1 MKHWIILKLSIEPPN
16 MADLYINILVVLTTG
31 SLALGQQLDQQESN
45 KPLAQLLLGDVFG
58 VPSDL
63 ISSMDPL
70 SVKMLDLAEEYVRD
84 NFNVSGEEETLLSDS
99 FGRARTIFGENP
111 NDALTSIQQKTGQIL
126 GQLGS
131 LVQSEQVQET
141 LTYGLTVMGSVGA
154 WLNHPASRNVTKEM
168 EKGTTKHPNRFYQLL
183 LESMRAMKKDLF
195 PASEMNLEER
205 EQIKSLLV
213 RNLNSLPGLLGW
225 LSPSKELFD
234 LDFYVPDPLT
244 PLLLGVVINLLA
256 LLLLPWFSIFVFI
269 LGQLVSL
276 NLGWIFISD
285 VVIDTLTEMVG
296 SLVKSALPLSK

>member
-1 MKHWIILKLSIEPPN
+1 MV
-16 MADLYINILVVLTTG
+16 DLYINILVVLTTG
-31 SLALGQQLDQQESN
+31 SLALGQQLDHQESN
-45 KPLAQLLLGDVFG
+45 KTLAQLLLGDVLG
-58 VPSDL
+58 VSSDL

-84 NFNVSGEEETLLSDS
+84 NFNVSEEEETLLSDS
-99 FGRARTIFGENP
+99 FGRARTIFGKNP

-168 EKGTTKHPNRFYQLL
+168 EKGATKHPNRFYQLL

-205 EQIKSLLV
+205 EQIKDLLV

>member
-1 MKHWIILKLSIEPPN
+1 
-16 MADLYINILVVLTTG
+16 
-31 SLALGQQLDQQESN
+31 
-45 KPLAQLLLGDVFG
+45 
-58 VPSDL
+58 
-63 ISSMDPL
+63 MDPL
-70 SVKMLDLAEEYVRD
+70 SVKMLDLAGEYVRD
-84 NFNVSGEEETLLSDS
+84 NFNVSEEEETLISDS
-99 FGRARTIFGENP
+99 FGRARTIFGKNP
-111 NDALTSIQQKTGQIL
+111 NDALTSIQQKAGQIL
-126 GQLGS
+126 GQIGS

-205 EQIKSLLV
+205 EQIKDLLV

>member
-1 MKHWIILKLSIEPPN
+1 ML
-16 MADLYINILVVLTTG
+16 DLYINILVVLTTG
-31 SLALGQQLDQQESN
+31 SFALGQQVHHQKSN
-45 KPLAQLLLGDVFG
+45 KTLAQLLLGDVLG
-58 VPSDL
+58 VSSDL
-63 ISSMDPL
+63 ISSIDPL

-99 FGRARTIFGENP
+99 FGRARTIFGKNP

-205 EQIKSLLV
+205 EQIKNLLV

>member
-1 MKHWIILKLSIEPPN
+1 MV
-16 MADLYINILVVLTTG
+16 DLYINILVVLTTG

-45 KPLAQLLLGDVFG
+45 KTLAQLLLGDVLG
-58 VPSDL
+58 VSSDL
-63 ISSMDPL
+63 ISSNDPL

-168 EKGTTKHPNRFYQLL
+168 EKGATKHPNRFYQLL

-205 EQIKSLLV
+205 EQIKNLLV

>member
-1 MKHWIILKLSIEPPN
+1 MV
-16 MADLYINILVVLTTG
+16 DLYINILVVLTTG
-31 SLALGQQLDQQESN
+31 YLALGQQVDHQESN
-45 KPLAQLLLGDVFG
+45 KTLAQLLLGDVLG
-58 VPSDL
+58 VSSDL
-63 ISSMDPL
+63 IPSMDPL

-99 FGRARTIFGENP
+99 FGRARTIFGKNP

-168 EKGTTKHPNRFYQLL
+168 EKGATKHPNRFYQLL

-205 EQIKSLLV
+205 EQIKNLLV

>member
-1 MKHWIILKLSIEPPN
+1 MVN
-16 MADLYINILVVLTTG
+16 LYINILVVLTTG
-31 SLALGQQLDQQESN
+31 SLALGQQVDHQDSN
-45 KPLAQLLLGDVFG
+45 KTLAQLLLGDVLG
-58 VPSDL
+58 VSSDL

-70 SVKMLDLAEEYVRD
+70 SEKMLDLAEEYVRD

-99 FGRARTIFGENP
+99 FGRARAIFGKNP

-244 PLLLGVVINLLA
+244 PLLLGVVINLLV

>member
-1 MKHWIILKLSIEPPN
+1 MV
-16 MADLYINILVVLTTG
+16 DLYINILVVLTTG
-31 SLALGQQLDQQESN
+31 SLALGQQLDYQESN
-45 KPLAQLLLGDVFG
+45 KTLAQLLLGDVLG
-58 VPSDL
+58 VSSDL

-99 FGRARTIFGENP
+99 FGRARTIFGKNP

-168 EKGTTKHPNRFYQLL
+168 EKGATKHPNRFYQLL

-205 EQIKSLLV
+205 EQIKNLLV

>member
-1 MKHWIILKLSIEPPN
+1 MKHLGIELRAPK
-16 MADLYINILVVLTTG
+16 MVDLYIHILVISTTV
-31 SLALGQQLDQQESN
+31 SHALSRQIHQQESN
-45 KPLAQLLLGDVFG
+45 KTIAQLLLGDVLG
-58 VPSDL
+58 VSSDL
-63 ISSMDPL
+63 ISRIDPL
-70 SVKMLDLAEEYVRD
+70 SVKVLDLAETYVRD
-84 NFNVSGEEETLLSDS
+84 KFNVSEEEETLISDS

-168 EKGTTKHPNRFYQLL
+168 EKGATKHPNRFYQLL

-205 EQIKSLLV
+205 EQIKNLLV

>member
-1 MKHWIILKLSIEPPN
+1 MV
-16 MADLYINILVVLTTG
+16 DLYINILVALTTG
-31 SLALGQQLDQQESN
+31 SLALGQQLDHQESN
-45 KPLAQLLLGDVFG
+45 KTLAQLLLGDVLG
-58 VPSDL
+58 VSSDL

-84 NFNVSGEEETLLSDS
+84 HFNVSGEEETLLSDS
-99 FGRARTIFGENP
+99 FGRARTIFGKNP
-111 NDALTSIQQKTGQIL
+111 KDALTSIQQKTGQIL

-168 EKGTTKHPNRFYQLL
+168 EKGATKHPNRFYQLL

-205 EQIKSLLV
+205 EQIKNLLV